1 MNSTF
6 FDAILS
12 VYTPVKNMKGSV
24 NMTLKE
30 DILKLKIEKN
40 ALILAHLYEVDE
52 IQEIA
57 DIVGDSYFLSKKAME
72 SNHDLIVFCG
82 VQFMAESAKILSPH
96 KKVLIP
102 SNETTCPMADMASL
116 DRLQIL
122 KDKHPNAKIVTY
134 INSNL
139 DIKAVSDVCVTSS
152 SAKSIL
158 SNIEEKEIIFL
169 PDRNLGEYLQ
179 EQNPDKNFILYN
191 GFCPTHERIEKEEII
206 ALKNKYPDFE
216 VLVHP
221 ECNKGVRDIAHYIGS
236 TSELITYSATSP
248 CSGFIVVTEEGV
260 FYEMKLKSP
269 NKTFIKTD
277 TGMICPNMK
286 KITLENL
293 YTCLLNEEHEI
304 ILDEE
309 MRLKALKSL
318 ENMHILSSK

>member
-1 MNSTF
+1 
-6 FDAILS
+6 
-12 VYTPVKNMKGSV
+12 MKGSV

-30 DILKLKIEKN
+30 NILKLKKEKN
-40 ALILAHLYEVDE
+40 ALILAHLYEIDE

-72 SNHDLIVFCG
+72 SKNNLIIFCG

-102 SNETTCPMADMASL
+102 SNKTTCPMADMASL
-116 DRLQIL
+116 DKLQIL

-158 SNIEEKEIIFL
+158 SNIKEKEIIFL

-179 EQNPDKNFILYN
+179 EQNPHKNFILYN
-191 GFCPTHERIEKEEII
+191 GFCPTHERIEKDEII
-206 ALKNKYPDFE
+206 NLKTKYPNFE

-221 ECNKGVRDIAHYIGS
+221 ECNKGVRNEANFIGS
-236 TSELITYSATSP
+236 TSELIDYSASSN
-248 CSGFIVVTEEGV
+248 CDGFIVVTEEGV
-260 FYEMKLKSP
+260 LYQMKLKSP
-269 NKTFIKTD
+269 NKTFIKTT

-304 ILDEE
+304 ILNENQ
-309 MRLKALKSL
+309 RIKALNSL
-318 ENMHILSSK
+318 ENMHRLSSK

>member
-1 MNSTF
+1 
-6 FDAILS
+6 
-12 VYTPVKNMKGSV
+12 
-24 NMTLKE
+24 MTLKE
-30 DILKLKIEKN
+30 NILKLKSEKN
-40 ALILAHLYEVDE
+40 ALILAHLYEIDE

-72 SNHDLIVFCG
+72 STNDLIIFCG
-82 VQFMAESAKILSPH
+82 VQFMAESAKILSPN

-116 DRLQIL
+116 EKLKVL
-122 KDKHPNAKIVTY
+122 KDKHPNAKVVTY

-158 SNIEEKEIIFL
+158 ANIPEKDIIFL

-179 EQNPDKNFILYN
+179 EENSNKNFILYN
-191 GFCPTHERIEKEEII
+191 GFCPTHERIEQEEII
-206 ALKNKYPDFE
+206 NIKNEYPNFE

-221 ECNKGVRDIAHYIGS
+221 ECNKGVRDVADFIGS
-236 TSELITYSATSP
+236 TSEIIAYSASST
-248 CSGFIVVTEEGV
+248 CEGFIVVTEEGV
-260 FYEMKLKSP
+260 LYKMKLKSP
-269 NKTFIKTD
+269 NKTFIKTK

-304 ILDEE
+304 ILNEE
-309 MRLKALKSL
+309 LRVKALNSL
-318 ENMHILSSK
+318 ENMHLLSSK